1 MSAEAVDSE
10 SSESSSGYEDGLGRR
25 ALAFDRETGGM
36 LERLV
41 LRPEMAAF
49 ERALRDRMAV
59 VASLE
64 DERFTVPRAIERDGD
79 DRLIVVSEC
88 VGGRRLADLIDSA
101 GDHGI
106 VAGLDAGLGLLL
118 ELLPALSRLHDA
130 GIVHGTLAPGRVIVT
145 PAGQVVLLDAIYGEA
160 LERLQLTRRRLWSEF
175 RLAFPPTAG
184 IARFDKSAD
193 LTHAAMIAASL
204 TVGRPLR
211 DEEYPEG
218 LPTLRQEIL
227 EIASIRG
234 SKSFAEAVDTFFAS
248 LLPLAGRRTARAS
261 ADEAAI
267 DLRKLIRK
275 ELGITTCRAALLDF
289 ISQVQTAD
297 GERAAAEAEST
308 RVAVE
313 RHAAEQT
320 ERERA
325 ERERA
330 EQARIE
336 AERIERER
344 VEAGRREQARL
355 EAERRERERVEAE
368 RIERERAEAERRERE
383 RLEAE
388 RKEQARAEAERKE
401 RERVERE
408 RAEAERKERER
419 VEAERKERERAE
431 AERRE
436 AERLAA
442 ERRER
447 ERLEAER

>member
-1 MSAEAVDSE
+1 
-10 SSESSSGYEDGLGRR
+10 
-25 ALAFDRETGGM
+25 
-36 LERLV
+36 
-41 LRPEMAAF
+41 
-49 ERALRDRMAV
+49 
-59 VASLE
+59 
-64 DERFTVPRAIERDGD
+64 
-79 DRLIVVSEC
+79 
-88 VGGRRLADLIDSA
+88 DSA

-130 GIVHGTLAPGRVIVT
+130 GIVHGALAPGRVIVP

-325 ERERA
+325 E
-330 EQARIE
+330 
-336 AERIERER
+336 
-344 VEAGRREQARL
+344 
-355 EAERRERERVEAE
+355 
-368 RIERERAEAERRERE
+368 AERRERE

-388 RKEQARAEAERKE
+388 RKEQVRAEAERKE

-447 ERLEAER
+447 ERLEAERKERERLERERQEAQRRERERLEAERRERERLEAERKKREEAERKERERLEAERKERERLEAERKERERLEAERKERER